1 MVTNADGTTTALRQ
15 AQLGITEIN
24 LMGDATHIELP
35 DGSVIA
41 DQTSDAQDNLLIL
54 SQLKNVEISA
64 NLHPFNEG
72 LFP

>member
-1 MVTNADGTTTALRQ
+1 MVTNADGTTTALRL

-54 SQLKNVEISA
+54 SQLQNVEVSV